1 MNRQIGF
8 FDEWE
13 LASPASLERQD
24 NMSISA
30 QSITSFANFK
40 RIGAV
45 RGIVAALV
53 LVAGMSN
60 PADAAGPRPGVYDG
74 TWNVAFTTKAGNCS
88 SNNSA
93 PFNVSGR
100 QVSSAGGGKVTGGI
114 SPSGAVSVRI
124 SVGLSE
130 ANGTGRLAG
139 NSGTGRWSGVISGD
153 RCSGTWAASRT

>member
-1 MNRQIGF
+1 MR
-8 FDEWE
+8 
-13 LASPASLERQD
+13 
-24 NMSISA
+24 ISA
-30 QSITSFANFK
+30 QSIKSFSNFPF
-40 RIGAV
+40 RATLGLLGLAAVAFASGISSPAGA
-45 RGIVAALV
+45 A
-53 LVAGMSN
+53 
-60 PADAAGPRPGVYDG
+60 PRPGVYDG
-74 TWNVAFTTKAGNCS
+74 TWNVVFTTKAGNCS

-114 SPSGAVSVRI
+114 SPGGAVSVRI

-153 RCSGTWAASRT
+153 RCSGTWQASRG